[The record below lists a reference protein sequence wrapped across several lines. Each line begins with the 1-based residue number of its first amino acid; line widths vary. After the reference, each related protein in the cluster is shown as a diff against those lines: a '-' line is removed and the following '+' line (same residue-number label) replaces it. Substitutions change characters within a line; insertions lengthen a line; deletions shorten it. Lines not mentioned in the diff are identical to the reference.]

1 MCNAEGEATAFLCP
15 NGTIFNQQYFICDW
29 WFNVDCSQVI
39 DMTIACLFTLFQK
52 IFIDQAESL
61 YGLNDEVAAE
71 AASNNGA
78 GGGGGDYSS
87 PRGKLRFGNL
97 LL

>member
-1 MCNAEGEATAFLCP
+1 
-15 NGTIFNQQYFICDW
+15 
-29 WFNVDCSQVI
+29 
-39 DMTIACLFTLFQK
+39 MTFVCLFTLFQK

-78 GGGGGDYSS
+78 GGGGGGGGGGDYSS
-87 PRGKLRFGNL
+87 PRGKFRFGNL

>member
-1 MCNAEGEATAFLCP
+1 
-15 NGTIFNQQYFICDW
+15 
-29 WFNVDCSQVI
+29 
-39 DMTIACLFTLFQK
+39 MTIVCLFTLFQK

-78 GGGGGDYSS
+78 GGGGGGGGGDYSS